1 MEEII
6 EIVLEG
12 VIGASSFQGYYEA
25 CNTNLSLAAL
35 MKSAKKNFPS
45 FACEDLK
52 RKYSMPS
59 SSNKKMKFS
68 EDKENL
74 DLLINLNSKTPQI
87 VQLTKLLKPQTCC
100 ICSSALKSD
109 IKRLMCHHTVHSS
122 CLQQYFR
129 LNSGCPQC
137 KIPSKASLTTN

>member
-1 MEEII
+1 MEDII

-45 FACEDLK
+45 FACENLK

-74 DLLINLNSKTPQI
+74 LLTDFKSPQI
-87 VQLTKLLKPQTCC
+87 IQITKILKIQTCC
-100 ICSSALKSD
+100 LCSDTLRSD
-109 IKRLMCHHTVHSS
+109 IKKLMCHHSVHSS

-137 KIPSKASLTTN
+137 KIQSEKILNH